1 MNENEISN
9 KIIGFGI
16 DIHQSLGPGLL
27 ESAYKECLFYRL
39 QREGIFVEKEKPMP
53 LIYEEVKLECGYRID
68 LLVDRKVVIEIKSV
82 DALNEV
88 HFAQTLTY
96 MKLGGYKLG
105 LLINFNVSLLKDGI
119 KRIVNR
125 I

>member
-9 KIIGFGI
+9 RIIGLGI

-27 ESAYKECLFYRL
+27 ESAYKECLYYRL

-53 LIYEEVKLECGYRID
+53 LVYEKVKLECGYRID
-68 LLVDRKVVIEIKSV
+68 LLVNRMVVVEIKSV
-82 DALNEV
+82 ETLNEV

-119 KRIVNR
+119 KRIVNG

>member
-9 KIIGFGI
+9 KIIGIGI
-16 DIHQSLGPGLL
+16 DIHQSLGAGLL
-27 ESAYKECLFYRL
+27 ESAYKECLYYRL
-39 QREGIFVEKEKPMP
+39 Q
-53 LIYEEVKLECGYRID
+53 
-68 LLVDRKVVIEIKSV
+68 KVVVEIKSV
-82 DALNEV
+82 EALNEV

-105 LLINFNVSLLKDGI
+105 LLINFNVSLLRDGI
-119 KRIVNR
+119 RRIANQ

>member
-1 MNENEISN
+1 MNENEIS
-9 KIIGFGI
+9 KRIIGLGI

-27 ESAYKECLFYRL
+27 ESAYKECLYYRL

-53 LIYEEVKLECGYRID
+53 LVYEKVKLECGYRID
-68 LLVDRKVVIEIKSV
+68 LLVNRMVVVEIKSV
-82 DALNEV
+82 ETLNEV

-119 KRIVNR
+119 KRIVNG

>member
-1 MNENEISN
+1 MTENEISN
-9 KIIGFGI
+9 KIIGSAI

-27 ESAYKECLFYRL
+27 ESAYQECLCFRL
-39 QREGIFVEKEKPMP
+39 RKAGFHIEKEKPMP
-53 LIYEEVKLECGYRID
+53 LVYEEVKLDCGYRID
-68 LLVDRKVVIEIKSV
+68 ILVEGKVVIEIKSV
-82 DALNEV
+82 EALNEV

-119 KRIVNR
+119 KRIVNQ